1 MLLSRDE
8 EQPQAFGVA
17 KFDADGKIIDIVE
30 KPENP
35 PSKVAI
41 GGIYLFDEQF
51 WSLVD
56 ECQTEYGGKF
66 SITDV
71 NRKYV
76 EKGQAELLN
85 IGKETWVDCG
95 TPESLLAASIMAKD
109 GKLNPNPFK

>member
-1 MLLSRDE
+1 MLCRDE
-8 EQPQAFGVA
+8 ERPQAFGVA
-17 KFDADGKIIDIVE
+17 KFDDTGKIIDIVE
-30 KPENP
+30 KPQNP
-35 PSKVAI
+35 PSNVAI
-41 GGIYLFDEQF
+41 GGIYLYDEQF

-56 ECQTEYGGKF
+56 KCQIEYGDKV

-76 EKGQAELLN
+76 EKEQAELIN

-95 TPESLLAASIMAKD
+95 TPESLLTASIMAKE